1 VRRTVKRAGEE
12 GDTVSVQEKQALS
25 GLVAKER
32 DVSPLQAE
40 PMVAKGGWAGGWAY
54 GTAGGICTG
63 MFANCASGA
72 AVMVAPAYAADMVV
86 S

>member
-1 VRRTVKRAGEE
+1 
-12 GDTVSVQEKQALS
+12 
-25 GLVAKER
+25 
-32 DVSPLQAE
+32 
-40 PMVAKGGWAGGWAY
+40 MVAKGGWAGGWAY

-72 AVMVAPAYAADMVV
+72 AVIMVAPAYAADMVV

>member
-1 VRRTVKRAGEE
+1 
-12 GDTVSVQEKQALS
+12 
-25 GLVAKER
+25 
-32 DVSPLQAE
+32 
-40 PMVAKGGWAGGWAY
+40 MVAKGGWAY